1 MSKFPSR
8 KNLSNRLNNIS
19 SSSGN
24 SVVSIRRYLNFILRT
39 RKGGKKLSNILILL
53 ALCILPTLMSTDT
66 VSINGQI
73 IHTTPFRV
81 SPDCPFKLQY
91 NAIATVVECKK
102 LLCPL
107 VLDILEINV
116 HAGEELSPA
125 GPTPHAHAMLSNIN
139 IDSRV
144 HCLRVVFMC

>member
-81 SPDCPFKLQY
+81 SP
-91 NAIATVVECKK
+91 IAHLNFNIT
-102 LLCPL
+102 
-107 VLDILEINV
+107 
-116 HAGEELSPA
+116 LSQ
-125 GPTPHAHAMLSNIN
+125 
-139 IDSRV
+139 R
-144 HCLRVVFMC
+144 